1 MAMNTLLVILLIVAM
16 GGALFSLIRGIVA
29 FLQATKEEL
38 NAPEGTPSAS
48 SLKQNK
54 MMFNRIM
61 FQAGAVLI
69 VALLLLMNGGS
80 Q

>member
-1 MAMNTLLVILLIVAM
+1 MNTILVITLILAM
-16 GGALFSLIRGIVA
+16 AATLFALIRGIIA

-54 MMFNRIM
+54 MMMNRIL
-61 FQAGAVLI
+61 FQA
-69 VALLLLMNGGS
+69 VAIIIIAILLLMKGNN
-80 Q
+80 

>member
-1 MAMNTLLVILLIVAM
+1 MNTFLVILLILAM
-16 GGALFSLIRGIVA
+16 AGALFSLIRGIVA
-29 FLQATKEEL
+29 FLQTAKEDL
-38 NAPEGTPSAS
+38 NTPEGAPLAS

-54 MMFNRIM
+54 AMFNRVA
-61 FQAGAVLI
+61 FQAGAILI

>member
-1 MAMNTLLVILLIVAM
+1 MNTFLVILLILAM
-16 GGALFSLIRGIVA
+16 AGALFSLIRGIVA
-29 FLQATKEEL
+29 FLQATKDDL
-38 NAPEGTPSAS
+38 NTPAGVPLAS

-54 MMFNRIM
+54 MMFNRVA

-69 VALLLLMNGGS
+69 VALLLLLNGGS

>member
-1 MAMNTLLVILLIVAM
+1 MKTLLVILLIVAM

-54 MMFNRIM
+54 MMFNRIL

>member
-1 MAMNTLLVILLIVAM
+1 MNTVLVIALILAM
-16 GGALFSLIRGIVA
+16 AATLFALIRGIVT
-29 FLQATKEEL
+29 FLQTTKEEL
-38 NAPEGTPSAS
+38 NSPDKGPSAS

-54 MMFNRIM
+54 MMFNRII
-61 FQAGAVLI
+61 FQAAAVLI

>member
-1 MAMNTLLVILLIVAM
+1 MNTILVIALILAM
-16 GGALFSLIRGIVA
+16 AATLFALIRGIIA

-54 MMFNRIM
+54 MMMNRIL
-61 FQAGAVLI
+61 FQA
-69 VALLLLMNGGS
+69 VAIIIIAILLLMKGNS
-80 Q
+80 

>member
-1 MAMNTLLVILLIVAM
+1 MNIFLVILLILAM
-16 GGALFSLIRGIVA
+16 AGVLFSLIRGIVA

-38 NAPEGTPSAS
+38 NAPDNRPSAS

-54 MMFNRIM
+54 AMFNRIA